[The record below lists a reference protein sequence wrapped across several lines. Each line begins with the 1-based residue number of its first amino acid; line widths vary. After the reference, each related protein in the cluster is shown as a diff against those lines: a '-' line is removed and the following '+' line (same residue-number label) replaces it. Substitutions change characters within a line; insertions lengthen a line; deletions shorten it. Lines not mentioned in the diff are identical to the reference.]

1 MWIFL
6 VLMTIANL
14 GGTKRVRKEPRQI
27 SVVSTGEESGSELD
41 PKLCMIRTR
50 KRVMTSVA
58 SIDQRRRRGP
68 NINKKASHILDK
80 IVENQPDARITLRK
94 DTYTKKF
101 VGDSAAYFATEVGIV
116 MRKFCPMEFHT
127 WEKVPKENKEEM
139 IDRLRAKF
147 EILHADIVL
156 MECVDEQM
164 RRQWKR
170 TRNTLKDFWKKN
182 GGMTDPQLARS
193 KMKPDCR
200 SKEDWSHLCDYW
212 ETDKAQK
219 YADQMKNNREKLVI
233 SSRGGSR
240 SIANHKFSMATS
252 QLKNKETQLPPTPI
266 ELYHKLHFHPTKEW
280 LNDETRIQYENILQM
295 KEDECT
301 KLVSAGISITPEM
314 EYEIEKKAVKTV
326 CARHK
331 TLLSG
336 WEASSGPIMRKKD
349 LHILSAAEPSQSAST
364 DEMALKNKVT
374 ALEEEV
380 RENKEKVKQS
390 EEKCEKMLQFM
401 ISKFPDSQNILCPP
415 DKEGFRASDDMPNIS
430 DEELKDIVF
439 ETDVH
444 SLKILLETNDI
455 VSETE
460 LGEFGF
466 MDIY

>member
-1 MWIFL
+1 M
-6 VLMTIANL
+6 
-14 GGTKRVRKEPRQI
+14 Q
-27 SVVSTGEESGSELD
+27 
-41 PKLCMIRTR
+41 
-50 KRVMTSVA
+50 
-58 SIDQRRRRGP
+58 
-68 NINKKASHILDK
+68 
-80 IVENQPDARITLRK
+80 
-94 DTYTKKF
+94 
-101 VGDSAAYFATEVGIV
+101 
-116 MRKFCPMEFHT
+116 
-127 WEKVPKENKEEM
+127 
-139 IDRLRAKF
+139 AKF
-147 EILHADIVL
+147 EIPHADIVL

-170 TRNTLKDFWKKN
+170 TRNNLKDFWKKN

-193 KMKPDCR
+193 KMKSDCR

-240 SIANHKFSMATS
+240 SIANHKFSM
-252 QLKNKETQLPPTPI
+252 KNKETQLPPTPI

-314 EYEIEKKAVKTV
+314 EYEIEKKVVKTV

-331 TLLSG
+331 TLLSR

-401 ISKFPDSQNILCPP
+401 ISKFPYSQNILCLP

-430 DEELKDIVF
+430 DEE
-439 ETDVH
+439 
-444 SLKILLETNDI
+444 
-455 VSETE
+455 
-460 LGEFGF
+460 
-466 MDIY
+466 